1 MKKIKTLVFHHLKKD
16 KGSYLSFGVIIM
28 FTALML
34 NLALV
39 LALQVD
45 RAYDAKFETLHAA
58 DLNFCIPQLQN
69 TDELAEDI
77 KELNGVNKVEDR
89 EAVYSEAVVKDFRGA
104 DFSMNTVFY
113 NIEDTGNIN
122 QLERKDNA
130 EEKTEKENG
139 DSAGQEIW
147 LPLYVSG
154 FGEFEPGDEIVYEI
168 DGKKHKFSVVGVAE
182 EMQYGNYGK
191 GLMGAY
197 LSESAYE
204 KLAGEM
210 EQNKV
215 TEYSLI
221 LDDDADLKTVQNEI
235 SDLLSEQNITM
246 LTVCDRVSTKDSRTM
261 VCDLLILILV
271 AFTFV
276 ILLVSAF
283 LCKFR
288 IRNTIE
294 EEMVNMGVLKALG
307 YTGNMII
314 GSMILPYVIVTILAS
329 LIGIFV
335 SYGILPALS
344 QVLALQSGFSFVL
357 SFDVKALLG
366 VEVILLILVAG
377 FTYGAAR
384 RIRKVQP
391 IQAIRGNSEGKQIR
405 KNHFPLEKTS
415 GNMQFLLMLKQ
426 MMNCKKQNV
435 LLFLVAFVLTILV
448 AFSSTFV
455 YNVIIEPDNFMS
467 TLSEEVSDVVVYP
480 NEGSKKQLEEI
491 LERDTDVDQVLT
503 YMAGAVKVDDTSVTA
518 FVCEDFGRVTNDLC
532 YLGENPKTEQEVA
545 LGSAFQDK
553 YEVGDTIEIEN
564 GEITG
569 RYEVTGFVQSV
580 NYQGNICEFTV
591 EGYEELQEKSV
602 QPSLYI
608 YLKEGKDA
616 EAFVEKLEEKYSD
629 MLLKTVN
636 AQSVAEKSRE
646 MYAGLAAVLILVIFI
661 LTVLIALFILYIVI
675 RSLIVQR
682 KQELGIY
689 KAMGYRNSQLMIQT
703 AGSFLPVLGGAV
715 LLSSVLALIY
725 MPYINQFIFQ
735 TVGAMKNNMEVSFP
749 FLMMFALVQI
759 VVEFLISIGL
769 TMPIRKISAYSLIKE

>member
-1 MKKIKTLVFHHLKKD
+1 M
-16 KGSYLSFGVIIM
+16 
-28 FTALML
+28 
-34 NLALV
+34 
-39 LALQVD
+39 
-45 RAYDAKFETLHAA
+45 
-58 DLNFCIPQLQN
+58 
-69 TDELAEDI
+69 
-77 KELNGVNKVEDR
+77 
-89 EAVYSEAVVKDFRGA
+89 
-104 DFSMNTVFY
+104 
-113 NIEDTGNIN
+113 
-122 QLERKDNA
+122 
-130 EEKTEKENG
+130 
-139 DSAGQEIW
+139 
-147 LPLYVSG
+147 
-154 FGEFEPGDEIVYEI
+154 
-168 DGKKHKFSVVGVAE
+168 
-182 EMQYGNYGK
+182 
-191 GLMGAY
+191 
-197 LSESAYE
+197 
-204 KLAGEM
+204 
-210 EQNKV
+210 
-215 TEYSLI
+215 
-221 LDDDADLKTVQNEI
+221 
-235 SDLLSEQNITM
+235 
-246 LTVCDRVSTKDSRTM
+246 
-261 VCDLLILILV
+261 
-271 AFTFV
+271 
-276 ILLVSAF
+276 
-283 LCKFR
+283 
-288 IRNTIE
+288 
-294 EEMVNMGVLKALG
+294 
-307 YTGNMII
+307 
-314 GSMILPYVIVTILAS
+314 
-329 LIGIFV
+329 
-335 SYGILPALS
+335 
-344 QVLALQSGFSFVL
+344 
-357 SFDVKALLG
+357 
-366 VEVILLILVAG
+366 
-377 FTYGAAR
+377 
-384 RIRKVQP
+384 
-391 IQAIRGNSEGKQIR
+391 
-405 KNHFPLEKTS
+405 EKTS

-435 LLFLVAFVLTILV
+435 LLFLVAFVLTVLV